1 MKSGYPGERFDV
13 RFVAF
18 NDLFYSGCI
27 IWMGWTLWKHLFLQT
42 RLWGFRVYY
51 STAAMYAHGTDYSFK
66 VITFEPEHIKV
77 VWYLVGGRVS
87 DASFLS
93 RPWSIHNLLCSMFDK
108 GGPIFCIVTLC
119 SVLNVIL

>member
-1 MKSGYPGERFDV
+1 
-13 RFVAF
+13 
-18 NDLFYSGCI
+18 
-27 IWMGWTLWKHLFLQT
+27 
-42 RLWGFRVYY
+42 VYY

-93 RPWSIHNLLCSMFDK
+93 RP
-108 GGPIFCIVTLC
+108 
-119 SVLNVIL
+119 

>member
-1 MKSGYPGERFDV
+1 M
-13 RFVAF
+13 
-18 NDLFYSGCI
+18 
-27 IWMGWTLWKHLFLQT
+27 
-42 RLWGFRVYY
+42 YY

-93 RPWSIHNLLCSMFDK
+93 RP
-108 GGPIFCIVTLC
+108 
-119 SVLNVIL
+119 